1 MAVITNFSDELM
13 MTATL
18 IVLLLVLISLIL
30 LGAIASKP
38 IGWVVVV
45 LSVIALLLLVLGGFG
60 VHVGR

>member
-1 MAVITNFSDELM
+1 V
-13 MTATL
+13 
-18 IVLLLVLISLIL
+18 IL